1 MNFESQICTTHKQS
15 ERLLSLGLKLETA
28 DMVYHYTKS
37 KVPALEWELKPT
49 PPTLRG
55 KFWTPQRIAKL
66 ELPFH
71 KHPDGTPMTGEEA
84 FDEIWVGIF
93 QHGAYRDCWK
103 CCLMK
108 FQILNQDLKHI
119 IQN

>member
-66 ELPFH
+66 N
-71 KHPDGTPMTGEEA
+71 
-84 FDEIWVGIF
+84 
-93 QHGAYRDCWK
+93 
-103 CCLMK
+103 CLFISIRMER
-108 FQILNQDLKHI
+108 L
-119 IQN
+119 

>member
-55 KFWTPQRIAKL
+55 KFLDTSKNSKVRIA
-66 ELPFH
+66 FS
-71 KHPDGTPMTGEEA
+71 
-84 FDEIWVGIF
+84 
-93 QHGAYRDCWK
+93 
-103 CCLMK
+103 
-108 FQILNQDLKHI
+108 
-119 IQN
+119 